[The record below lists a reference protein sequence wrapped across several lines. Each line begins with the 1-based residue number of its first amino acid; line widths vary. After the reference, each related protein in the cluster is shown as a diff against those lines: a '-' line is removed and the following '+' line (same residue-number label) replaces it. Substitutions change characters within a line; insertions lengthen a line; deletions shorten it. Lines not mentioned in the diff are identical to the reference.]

1 MYEQLTKS
9 GIGEAIECVEEG
21 RSVEELRAKSKTHN
35 EALVKSLREDP
46 CANGLL
52 EAAKA
57 DAEIGR
63 MTKPTDISE

>member
-9 GIGEAIECVEEG
+9 GIGEAIECVEG

-35 EALVKSLREDP
+35 GALVKSLREDA